1 MVFLSTDFVTIKP
14 PVMSYLLIKKDDT
27 KIFKAFMSGSE
38 VEVGVVV
45 PSQSN
50 VFSPGEVIDIF
61 YGNTGDSYEAKV
73 VKQKRIDPKTTKEQS
88 FLMVSFMKR
97 K

>member
-1 MVFLSTDFVTIKP
+1 
-14 PVMSYLLIKKDDT
+14 MSYLLIKENDT

-50 VFSPGEVIDIF
+50 VFTPGELIDIF
-61 YGNTGDSYEAKV
+61 YGNTGDCYEAKV
-73 VKQKRIDPKTTKEQS
+73 VKQKRMERSVSKEES
-88 FLMVSFMKR
+88 LLMVSFTKR